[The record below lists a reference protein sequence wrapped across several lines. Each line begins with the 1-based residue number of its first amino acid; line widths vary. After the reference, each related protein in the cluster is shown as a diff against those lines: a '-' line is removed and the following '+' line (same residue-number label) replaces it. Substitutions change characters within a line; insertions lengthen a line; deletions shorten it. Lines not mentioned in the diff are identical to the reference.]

1 MLKQI
6 DKIKGPKKRRYIPR
20 RPQTPKPNN
29 DDDDGNPMDW
39 TCAPTP

>member
-1 MLKQI
+1 M
-6 DKIKGPKKRRYIPR
+6 DKIEGPKKRRYIPG
-20 RPQTPKPNN
+20 RPQTPEPDD